1 MRVAFLLRVEPVL
14 EIVRHFRNGLDRVGR
29 AIVCAMILVRTA
41 ALWRRSSVA
50 KRRLGG
56 GLAPGASL
64 DLEAGDDSFELRAF
78 ALDLILRKRRIDLL
92 EL

>member
-1 MRVAFLLRVEPVL
+1 
-14 EIVRHFRNGLDRVGR
+14 
-29 AIVCAMILVRTA
+29 MILVRAA

-56 GLAPGASL
+56 GLAPGASF
-64 DLEAGDDSFELRAF
+64 DLEAGDDGFELRTF
-78 ALDLILRKRRIDLL
+78 ALDLILRKRRIHLL